1 MSFPIPTPLEWREA
15 AHKALKERPIE
26 SLLHLDADQ
35 LVTRPLYAGA
45 TGVHPVFAPRPSDA
59 EGRAW
64 DLRTQVEGDD
74 AEAVNDAILTD
85 LQEGAASVL
94 LSGGVLADAATL
106 ERALDGVALELAPVA
121 LDAGFAGVEAADA
134 LAAVAKGSPR
144 AMLRF
149 HLDPISAFAQ
159 AGGSPRGIDDDLNAA
174 AKAAVR
180 HSGVYPDASLF
191 LASGRVAHEAG
202 GSAAQELA
210 FAASSAVAYVK
221 AAVAAGLSVEAALK
235 GVVVGLSVDQEYFD
249 ALAKVRAMR
258 LIWANLSRAFG
269 VETQAVIEAR
279 SSRRMLSAR
288 DPWPNLL
295 RLTAAGFAGAVGG
308 ADVVVLDGFTRATGR
323 PDAFARRQAR
333 NTQLVL
339 MEEANLGRVDDP
351 AAGSWYLDARTH
363 DLAQAGWTEFQTIE
377 AEGGIIGALKGG
389 VIQPRIARAR
399 AVREAALKNGAAQ
412 IIGVTKFVDPDPR
425 QAPVES
431 DRPSGALEER
441 TRNPGQHFDLLVSG
455 FSAAPSPEMTDR
467 VEPLT
472 PIRFAAAFEEA
483 GQ

>member
-1 MSFPIPTPLEWREA
+1 MSSFATPTPLEWREA
-15 AHKALKERPIE
+15 AQKALKERPIE

-221 AAVAAGLSVEAALK
+221 AAVGAGLSVETALK

-258 LIWANLSRAFG
+258 LIWANLSRAFD

-279 SSRRMLSAR
+279 SSRRMLSAL

-323 PDAFARRQAR
+323 PDDFARRQAR

-363 DLAQAGWTEFQTIE
+363 DLAQAGWTEFQSIE
-377 AEGGIIGALKGG
+377 AEGGIIEALKGG

-412 IIGVTKFVDPDPR
+412 IIGVTKYVDADVR
-425 QAPVES
+425 SAPIEAGG
-431 DRPSGALEER
+431 D
-441 TRNPGQHFDLLVSG
+441 
-455 FSAAPSPEMTDR
+455 AAVT
-467 VEPLT
+467 VVQVCEPLT